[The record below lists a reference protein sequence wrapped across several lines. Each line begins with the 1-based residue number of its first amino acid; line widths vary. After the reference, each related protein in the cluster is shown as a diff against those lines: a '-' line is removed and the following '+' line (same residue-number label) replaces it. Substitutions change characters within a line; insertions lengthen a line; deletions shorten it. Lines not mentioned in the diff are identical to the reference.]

1 MKITKS
7 QLKQIIKE
15 ELEEVMDDREVLVR
29 GFGKLKLSQIERRL
43 VEMLEEAGRDA
54 QQDPPDFYNLR
65 TGMIQAFYEAYR
77 QHKDVDSLDE
87 AEDGDFDPEAAIN
100 QPGADPSEKEIEA
113 EKEEVRLARLKDDIT
128 KLLKDPD
135 ASDIQ
140 TAKDKLGG
148 YGSKKE
154 S

>member
-1 MKITKS
+1 
-7 QLKQIIKE
+7 
-15 ELEEVMDDREVLVR
+15 
-29 GFGKLKLSQIERRL
+29 
-43 VEMLEEAGRDA
+43 MLEEAGRDA

>member
-7 QLKQIIKE
+7 QLRQIIKE
-15 ELEEVMDDREVLVR
+15 ELEAEL
-29 GFGKLKLSQIERRL
+29 
-43 VEMLEEAGRDA
+43 
-54 QQDPPDFYNLR
+54 
-65 TGMIQAFYEAYR
+65 
-77 QHKDVDSLDE
+77 VDSLDE
-87 AEDGDFDPEAAIN
+87 AEEGDFDPEAAIN

-113 EKEEVRLARLKDDIT
+113 EKEKVRLARLKDDIR